1 MAFEFITERDFD
13 STPAQYAKYLLDSRL
28 NARRI
33 LSLPVQQW
41 PRGSSHEIS
50 RAIIAEC
57 GEAHDDIALE
67 FGLYSADGKLVD
79 YAEA

>member
-13 STPAQYAKYLLDSRL
+13 STPAQYVQYLRDSHNYAK
-28 NARRI
+28 RI

-50 RAIIAEC
+50 RAIMAEC
-57 GEAHDDIALE
+57 AEAHDDIALE
-67 FGLYSADGKLVD
+67 FGLYSAEGKLVD
-79 YAEA
+79 YAGA

>member
-13 STPAQYAKYLLDSRL
+13 STPAKYVQYLRDSHSNAK
-28 NARRI
+28 RI
-33 LSLPVQQW
+33 LSMPEQQW

-50 RAIIAEC
+50 RAIMAEC
-57 GEAHDDIALE
+57 EEAHDDIALE
-67 FGLYSADGKLVD
+67 FGLYSAEGKLVD